1 MTSLQN
7 VKNAI
12 AIFIEKEMLSRIP
25 DWKKWA
31 LGALISITL
40 EKGDK
45 MFHAFKRHPFVVA
58 LEIINEDDMI
68 DDELVIRH
76 LLSQAEKSSVSF
88 EVPLIGPITL
98 TEKDV
103 KMLETILHNVS

>member
-1 MTSLQN
+1 MTTLQN
-7 VKNAI
+7 LKKALATFV
-12 AIFIEKEMLSRIP
+12 EKEMLSRIP

-40 EKGDK
+40 EKGDN
-45 MFHAFKRHPFVVA
+45 MFHSFKRHPFIMA

-68 DDELVIRH
+68 DDELLLRH

-88 EVPLIGPITL
+88 EVPLIGPIIL

-103 KMLETILHNVS
+103 RMLETILKSFS

>member
-1 MTSLQN
+1 MTTLQN
-7 VKNAI
+7 LKNAV

-40 EKGDK
+40 EKGDN
-45 MFHAFKRHPFVVA
+45 MFHAFKRHPFITA

-68 DDELVIRH
+68 DDELILHH
-76 LLSQAEKSSVSF
+76 LLLQAEKSSVSF

-98 TEKDV
+98 SEKDV
-103 KMLETILHNVS
+103 RMLETILHNLS